1 MRIEPRQFGSKDRLK
16 KPKTDEKSGITFMD
30 ALKDID
36 NDTGIP
42 IDIDNLEDGDLKNL
56 TGLIEQEGEGL
67 SQNPTP
73 ENFNRYK
80 KYIKLFITILQDNFE
95 IKDTISRISFSKQ
108 KLYKTVE
115 SIDSNLTE
123 LARMVLSNEKNRM
136 NYLKLVNNIK
146 GLIIDLTL

>member
-1 MRIEPRQFGSKDRLK
+1 MRIEARPFGNKDQLK
-16 KPKTDEKSGITFMD
+16 KPKTGDKANISFMD

-36 NDTGIP
+36 NDSGIP
-42 IDIDNLEDGDLKNL
+42 IDIDNLEEADLKNL
-56 TGLIEQEGEGL
+56 AGLIEQEGEGL

-80 KYIKLFITILQDNFE
+80 KYIKLFISILQENLE

-115 SIDSNLTE
+115 SIDTNLTDI
-123 LARMVLSNEKNRM
+123 ARLVLDNEKSRLS
-136 NYLKLVNNIK
+136 YLKLINNIK